1 MSTPVTFFCRN
12 PKHRGHPA
20 IISNAITIHEGA
32 WAFCPLGAVDEH
44 AWERI
49 ESTNLESL
57 RHTRPHEE
65 RATA

>member
-49 ESTNLESL
+49 E
-57 RHTRPHEE
+57 
-65 RATA
+65 